1 MSKPKPRTLG
11 AFTHAI
17 CHLQD
22 AANHVN
28 MITSCLDADGVRYD
42 HVNIAKIWYRVRACE
57 MDLQAILDALKNPL
71 TNVAT

>member
-11 AFTHAI
+11 AFAHAI

-22 AANHVN
+22 AASHVN

-42 HVNIAKIWYRVRACE
+42 HGAIAEIRDRVRACE
-57 MDLQAILDALKNPL
+57 MDLQAILDGLRNPL
-71 TNVAT
+71 TNVGT

>member
-42 HVNIAKIWYRVRACE
+42 HGSIAEIRDRVRACE
-57 MDLQAILDALKNPL
+57 MDLQAILDGLKKSL